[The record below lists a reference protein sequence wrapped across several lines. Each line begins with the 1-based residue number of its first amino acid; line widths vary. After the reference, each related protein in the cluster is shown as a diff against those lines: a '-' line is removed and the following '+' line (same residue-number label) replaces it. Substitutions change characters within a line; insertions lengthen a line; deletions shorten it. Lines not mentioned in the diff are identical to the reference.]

1 MWVVWDESVCGSLLR
16 CLRPGVRPLKLWVQ
30 HTSHSLHLRVSHMWI
45 PTWERQRDTVSSSSW
60 SCSRAFFSPTKP
72 TLPVSQGFSGAGLI
86 QWLWRRNIRYC
97 EIEGFLKFPSSL
109 VQQILA
115 EYLLWIACQALG
127 LGLRMQRK
135 RRPVFSPKMLTV
147 WWRRDQPRNL
157 RVCTIRDV
165 QDENLGLLFQSYWE
179 I

>member
-1 MWVVWDESVCGSLLR
+1 MVIFSVFLSAFWCSFLSFLLLPTFFQPSSLSVHFCLVKRIAIIALTPRQIAKNDAIAWQCYLGKLRKSHLWRVLKRGSMWVVWDESVCGSLLR

-86 QWLWRRNIRYC
+86 
-97 EIEGFLKFPSSL
+97 
-109 VQQILA
+109 
-115 EYLLWIACQALG
+115 
-127 LGLRMQRK
+127 
-135 RRPVFSPKMLTV
+135 
-147 WWRRDQPRNL
+147 
-157 RVCTIRDV
+157 
-165 QDENLGLLFQSYWE
+165 
-179 I
+179 